1 MYVGVYNGI
10 CDERGSGNKNEM
22 IGIFLGINDN
32 NFPMIAPDHQYKL
45 NEGTKN
51 EWINLYIMCANFV
64 TYQFEPANSVQAR
77 YAKLCLIFFNE
88 EKLFDR
94 WGGGAWC
101 MLWFNKRWIHCIY
114 VLS

>member
-51 EWINLYIMCANFV
+51 E
-64 TYQFEPANSVQAR
+64 
-77 YAKLCLIFFNE
+77 
-88 EKLFDR
+88 
-94 WGGGAWC
+94 
-101 MLWFNKRWIHCIY
+101 
-114 VLS
+114 